1 MSEKVNSVV
10 ATEAQYRIAE
20 LAARAAGDQLRSL
33 VDRGLEMSPAG
44 AAQVVVEA
52 WRAALEAAVS
62 SAVRGDSEGASELPA
77 KLPEVPNCAK
87 LIARARMLLATSKEL
102 GLPLCGSSDTELQSE
117 IEKLQAEAQSYYLN

>member
-1 MSEKVNSVV
+1 MSEKVNDLV
-10 ATEAQYRIAE
+10 AAEARYRIAE

-62 SAVRGDSEGASELPA
+62 SAVRGDSEGASELPV
-77 KLPEVPNCAK
+77 KLPEVPNRAG
-87 LIARARMLLATSKEL
+87 LVARARMLLATSKEL
-102 GLPLCGSSDTELQSE
+102 GLPLCGSSDAQLQDE
-117 IEKLQAEAQSYYLN
+117 IEKLRSEIQSYSLK

>member
-1 MSEKVNSVV
+1 MSEKVNSVIAV
-10 ATEAQYRIAE
+10 EAQYRIAE

-44 AAQVVVEA
+44 AAQVVVDA
-52 WRAALEAAVS
+52 WRTALAAAVR
-62 SAVRGDSEGASELPA
+62 AAGRDNSEDASESPA
-77 KLPEVPNCAK
+77 TLSEVPNRAK

>member
-1 MSEKVNSVV
+1 
-10 ATEAQYRIAE
+10 
-20 LAARAAGDQLRSL
+20 
-33 VDRGLEMSPAG
+33 MSPAG

-77 KLPEVPNCAK
+77 KLPEVSNRAG
-87 LIARARMLLATSKEL
+87 LVARARMLLATSKEL

>member
-77 KLPEVPNCAK
+77 KLPEVSNRAG
-87 LIARARMLLATSKEL
+87 LVARARMLLATSKEL